1 MAVVNLEATV
11 KGNDIAR
18 GKGAAGNVISLT
30 SVVTTN
36 ADDSATSTYDFGDI
50 PSNARILGQSTY
62 WVDDLA
68 SAGSPTLDIGLFGD
82 SITDDDDAFTAGIS
96 LATAGSNR
104 LISDFANI
112 GKEAWEYVSGQSSD
126 PKSIL
131 TVKGTLKDADI
142 NTAGDIVVEIY
153 YTID

>member
-36 ADDSATSTYDFGDI
+36 ADDSATSTIDFGDI
-50 PSNARILGQSTY
+50 PSNARILGTSTY

-68 SAGSPTLDIGLFGD
+68 SAGSPTLDFGLFGD
-82 SITDDDDAFTAGIS
+82 SITDDDDALNDGIAASAAG
-96 LATAGSNR
+96 TGR
-104 LISDFANI
+104 LVKDFADI
-112 GKEAWEYVSGQSSD
+112 GKEAWEYVNGQTAD

-131 TVKGTLKDADI
+131 TVKATIKDAAI
-142 NTAGDIVVEIY
+142 NTAGNIGIEIF